1 MTIQTHTYH
10 VPAGVESTTLT
21 DQRSYPG
28 LVHDRLRH
36 PTSYHGG
43 LRPGLGDRVLAGKLM
58 VVSDVAEPDSVLS
71 EFDRAIVEL
80 VHTALAGN
88 GTASRRAVRQL
99 LRHTPAASHGG
110 LRAAL
115 GTVLASASRPSG
127 DAWPG
132 HASLDDAADP
142 GLPRDADTHLPVAL
156 LAEPAMG
163 GALVL
168 PGPAGRQVERLIA
181 ERRHAEKLAS
191 AGLTPTRTVL
201 LCGPPGVGKT
211 HTAHHLA
218 RHLELPLVIVDLATV
233 MSSYLGR
240 TGQNLRAA
248 LDHARTR
255 SCVVLLDEFD
265 ALAKRRDDDTD
276 IGELKRLVNVLLLD
290 LERWPVHSL
299 LIAATNHPE
308 LLDRAVGRRF
318 DVLINLDLPDR
329 IARERLL
336 HAYLWADAESS
347 NTAMATIVSS
357 SGQEGLTSRE
367 RLETALVELVATM
380 TDGWSGSDLQR
391 LAFTARRYAVLDDR
405 DVSETLLDHLVS
417 DLAEDPV
424 RGDTSRRD
432 AFIRAAHHTLPL
444 SNRRIAALLGVSH
457 PTVAR
462 VLAAAG
468 PDGPADSSLG
478 PTQDET
484 AVKR

>member
-1 MTIQTHTYH
+1 MTIQTHTYR
-10 VPAGVESTTLT
+10 VPADIESTTTLT

-28 LVHDRLRH
+28 LVHDRLRR
-36 PTSYHGG
+36 PTGYHSGA
-43 LRPGLGDRVLAGKLM
+43 RPGLGDRVLTGKFM
-58 VVSDVAEPDSVLS
+58 VVPDVVEPDPVLS

-80 VHTALAGN
+80 VRTALAGN
-88 GTASRRAVRQL
+88 WTASRRAVRQL
-99 LRHTPAASHGG
+99 LRHTPAASHGD

-115 GTVLASASRPSG
+115 GTVLASASRLSGSARPSRM
-127 DAWPG
+127 
-132 HASLDDAADP
+132 SLDDAAAPMDP
-142 GLPRDADTHLPVAL
+142 ELPHDADTHLPVAL
-156 LAEPAMG
+156 LAKPLVG
-163 GALVL
+163 GTLVL

-181 ERRHAEKLAS
+181 ERQHAEKLAS

-276 IGELKRLVNVLLLD
+276 IGELKRLVNVLLLE
-290 LERWPVHSL
+290 LERWPAHSL

-318 DVLINLDLPDR
+318 DTLINLDLPDR
-329 IARERLL
+329 SARERLL

-347 NTAMATIVSS
+347 NRAMVTTVSS
-357 SGQEGLTSRE
+357 SGQERPTTRG

-391 LAFTARRYAVLDDR
+391 LAFTARRYAALDDR
-405 DVSETLLDHLVS
+405 DVSETLLDHLVG
-417 DLAEDPV
+417 DLAGDPV

-432 AFIRAAHHTLPL
+432 AFIKAAHHTLFL

-462 VLAAAG
+462 VLATGRANE
-468 PDGPADSSLG
+468 PADSFLG
-478 PTQDET
+478 PTQD
-484 AVKR
+484 